1 MYVTELDTFVTK
13 FHQLWRAGLTA
24 HLNLDTHAG
33 AAWVGLRVQLGQAPG
48 PVHQYSPPR
57 RRSPAYGR
65 RQERRR
71 KAACDRATASTTAK
85 VVGTSSIISD
95 AESSDLAADKATNVV
110 EANEIERETETTS
123 AEEADNFSCDIC
135 DFTSNWANGLNIHM
149 ARKHA
154 TIEQVDGCDDE
165 MHADTD
171 YENSL
176 HYWNHG
182 WLGSGFQ
189 TYLDAMAVIEA
200 SDLAADE
207 KKEEKSKAMEARK
220 EALGSNFE
228 YFPPWS
234 SD

>member
-48 PVHQYSPPR
+48 PAHQHSPPR

-71 KAACDRATASTTAK
+71 QAACDRAAASTTAE
-85 VVGTSSIISD
+85 VVG
-95 AESSDLAADKATNVV
+95 DLAADKATNVV
-110 EANEIERETETTS
+110 EANETERETETTS
-123 AEEADNFSCDIC
+123 AEEADTFSCDIC

-149 ARKHA
+149 AKKHA

-165 MHADTD
+165 MDADTD
-171 YENSL
+171 YESSL
-176 HYWNHG
+176 HYWKHG

-207 KKEEKSKAMEARK
+207 KKEEKSKATEARK

-228 YFPPWS
+228 YFPPWC
-234 SD
+234 SDR